1 MKYIILLLI
10 LLMSFIIIK
19 YTKEKF
25 IDIDGKQ
32 LLTEFVYDEDIVR
45 EQLHKLQT
53 NDVDVINKYNELQK
67 LKEYLI
73 EKQLKE
79 HVENLESVK
88 LNYENTKKK
97 LYSLIYNNY
106 KPNLD
111 NFDEKQLE
119 YIDKLNST
127 IEPTTNQVYG
137 NEASKLSLLSNF
149 GGPRSTNLELQL
161 NQFKND
167 YYVININGNRLYY
180 NNNIVKVDEWDD
192 NNKKPFLFQIIKIF
206 DLHHLNQFAPNIN
219 SENIIQFNFPFRLI
233 LKEDDKK
240 NLFVTV
246 KDGNISIRPLTKN
259 DIKYQIFIKN

>member
-10 LLMSFIIIK
+10 LLMCFIIIK

-45 EQLHKLQT
+45 AQLNQLQT
-53 NDVDVINKYNELQK
+53 TDKAVIDKYNELQQ
-67 LKEYLI
+67 LKEFLI
-73 EKQLKE
+73 EKKLKD

-88 LNYENTKKK
+88 SNYENTKKK

-119 YIDKLNST
+119 YIDKLNSIIDPNNT
-127 IEPTTNQVYG
+127 INQVYKPK
-137 NEASKLSLLSNF
+137 ELSLLSNF
-149 GGPRSTNLELQL
+149 GGPGSTNLELQL

-167 YYVININGNRLYY
+167 YYVININGNILYY
-180 NNNIVKVDEWDD
+180 NNTVTVDDWDHT
-192 NNKKPFLFQIIKIF
+192 NKQQFLFQIIKIF
-206 DLHHLNQFAPNIN
+206 DLHHLNQLAPNIN
-219 SENIIQFNFPFRLI
+219 SENIIQFNFPFILI
-233 LKEDDKK
+233 LKEEDKEK
-240 NLFVTV
+240 LFVTV

-259 DIKYQIFIKN
+259 DIKYQIFIQN

>member
-45 EQLHKLQT
+45 EQLNKLQT
-53 NDVDVINKYNELQK
+53 NDVAVIKKYNELQQI
-67 LKEYLI
+67 KEYLI

-119 YIDKLNST
+119 YIDKLNSM
-127 IEPTTNQVYG
+127 IDPNNTTNQVYKPK
-137 NEASKLSLLSNF
+137 ELSLLSNF

-161 NQFKND
+161 NRFKND
-167 YYVININGNRLYY
+167 YYVININGNRLSYDS
-180 NNNIVKVDEWDD
+180 NTVVKDWDHS
-192 NNKKPFLFQIIKIF
+192 NKQPFLFQIIKIF